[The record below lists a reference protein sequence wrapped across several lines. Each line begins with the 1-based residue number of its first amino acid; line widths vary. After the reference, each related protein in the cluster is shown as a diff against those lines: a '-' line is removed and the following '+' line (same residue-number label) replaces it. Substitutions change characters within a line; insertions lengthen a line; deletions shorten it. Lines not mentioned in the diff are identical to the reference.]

1 VLAHPVDAVTP
12 RVSLPSVDVSSDLQ
26 LVAAT
31 HVEEPVPVEAL
42 TLEHQLATAFKV
54 LHCLD
59 MAEKSRS
66 LSKEELDLVEFLV
79 APIVEFLV
87 RHGRFVELFSSMR
100 SYHCRVNDTSSSG
113 M

>member
-12 RVSLPSVDVSSDLQ
+12 HVSLPSVDVSSDLQ

-79 APIVEFLV
+79 

-100 SYHCRVNDTSSSG
+100 SYHCRVSDTSSSG